1 MNYFGSYRKLRDN
14 SIAAMISMIEIYNKP
29 SFDYREECVVI
40 LAMNAWELL
49 FKAILSKHRISIY
62 RPKEKYKP
70 FQTLNWFQAYNRVK
84 SLIPKKLSIDAVYH
98 NLTAINTYRNN
109 VVHFYNS
116 PDFKVI
122 IYSLIQSCIL
132 NYRDYL
138 SHFFSVDLA
147 DSISWVLLPIGIKP
161 PYNPIEYIS
170 KTKEKRKPAVKQFLE
185 EMQISVNKLSSANT
199 DITKF
204 FSVVKIKLESASRS
218 KTPDIIAGVTSDQT
232 KGPLVIKNID
242 PNKSHPL
249 RQTEILES
257 IKSLHGIAL
266 TQYVFQAICCKFK
279 IKEDSRL
286 YWKDDRATVTK
297 YSNDVICILKN
308 LSKTDIEKA
317 IQEYKKRRK
326 KNDPKRVQASRRS
339 RFSDCGSL

>member
-29 SFDYREECVVI
+29 SFEYREECVVL
-40 LAMNAWELL
+40 LAMNSWELL
-49 FKAILSKHRISIY
+49 FKSILSKNKISIY
-62 RPKEKYKP
+62 RPKEKDKP
-70 FQTLNWFQAYNRVK
+70 FQTLNWFQAYDRVK
-84 SLIPKKLSIDAVYH
+84 SLIPKKFSEDAVYH

-122 IYSLIQSCIL
+122 IYSLLQSCIL

-147 DSISWVLLPIGIKP
+147 ACISWVLLPIGIKP

-170 KTKEKRKPAVKQFLE
+170 KTREKRDPAVKQFLE
-185 EMQISVNKLSSANT
+185 EMQISVNKLNATNT

-204 FSVVKIKLESASRS
+204 FSVIKIKLESASKS
-218 KTPDIIAGVTSDQT
+218 QTPDIIAGITSDQT
-232 KGPLVIKNID
+232 KGPLVLKNID

-249 RQTEILES
+249 RQKEILES
-257 IKSLHGIAL
+257 IKSLHGITL
-266 TQYVFQAICCKFK
+266 NQPVFQAICWKFR
-279 IKEDSRL
+279 IKEDPRL
-286 YWKDDRATVTK
+286 CWKDDRAPVTK
-297 YSNDVICILKN
+297 YSTDVIGILKN
-308 LSKTDIEKA
+308 LSKTDVEEA
-317 IQEYKKRRK
+317 IQEYKQRR
-326 KNDPKRVQASRRS
+326 
-339 RFSDCGSL
+339 LI

>member
-29 SFDYREECVVI
+29 SFDYREECVVL
-40 LAMNAWELL
+40 LAMNSWELL

-62 RPKEKYKP
+62 RPKEKDKP
-70 FQTLNWFQAYNRVK
+70 FQTLNWFQAYDRVK
-84 SLIPKKLSIDAVYH
+84 SLIPKKFSEDAVYH

-122 IYSLIQSCIL
+122 IYSLLQSCIL

-147 DSISWVLLPIGIKP
+147 ACISWVLLPIGIKP

-170 KTKEKRKPAVKQFLE
+170 KTKEKRDPAVKQFLE
-185 EMQISVNKLSSANT
+185 EMQISVNKLNATNT

-204 FSVVKIKLESASRS
+204 FSVVKIKLESASKS
-218 KTPDIIAGVTSDQT
+218 QSPDIIAGVTSDQT
-232 KGPLVIKNID
+232 KGPLILPRNID

-249 RQTEILES
+249 RQKGILES
-257 IKSLHGIAL
+257 VQNLHGIKL
-266 TQYVFQAICCKFK
+266 NQHVFQAICWRYE
-279 IKEDSRL
+279 IK
-286 YWKDDRATVTK
+286 KDPRYCWIEENGTVTK
-297 YSNDVICILKN
+297 YSNEVIGMLRQLTKD
-308 LSKTDIEKA
+308 SIEKA
-317 IQEYKKRRK
+317 IQGYK
-326 KNDPKRVQASRRS
+326 QRS
-339 RFSDCGSL
+339 KS